1 MEIWPTVWQP
11 CHTMNSFHSEI
22 CTANMYDDDVLL
34 LKVLKD
40 HTAMLK
46 SVGVKPSKKIFKIA
60 KLYQIVRIKV
70 VILFHKTQKNIV
82 VMIDYEKVKK
92 MYDPLVPLLN
102 TINEVT

>member
-1 MEIWPTVWQP
+1 MEFVLQY
-11 CHTMNSFHSEI
+11 N
-22 CTANMYDDDVLL
+22 NDDVLL

-46 SVGVKPSKKIFKIA
+46 SVGVKPSKRKDNQNSETLPNRLNKSCCHV
-60 KLYQIVRIKV
+60 LY
-70 VILFHKTQKNIV
+70 KTQTKYCGH
-82 VMIDYEKVKK
+82 DYEKIKK